1 MPKRLAV
8 SEQMEIRVDA
18 QSHYLENHSDPAN
31 NQFAFSYTITLTN
44 SGNVAAQLKSRHW
57 FITDGNEEVQEVIG
71 EGVIGEFPYL
81 KPGESYEYSSGAM
94 LDTPTGTMEGSYQ
107 MVTDSGNEFEATVP
121 LFALIKPDQL
131 H

>member
-1 MPKRLAV
+1 MAEERV
-8 SEQMEIRVDA
+8 ITINSE
-18 QSHYLENHSDPAN
+18 SHYLEKHSDPAN

-44 SGNVAAQLKSRHW
+44 NGNVAAQLKTRRW
-57 FITDGNEEVQEVIG
+57 LITDGNEVTKEVIG
-71 EGVIGEFPYL
+71 EGVVGEFPYM

-107 MVTDSGNEFEATVP
+107 MVTDSGNEFDAPIP

>member
-1 MPKRLAV
+1 MA
-8 SEQMEIRVDA
+8 EQMEIMVDA
-18 QSHYLENHSDPAN
+18 KSHYLENHSDPDN

-57 FITDGNEEVQEVIG
+57 LITDGNEQVQEVIG

-81 KPGESYEYSSGAM
+81 KPGESYEYSSGTM

-107 MVTDSGNEFEATVP
+107 MVTDSGSEFEATVP

>member
-1 MPKRLAV
+1 M
-8 SEQMEIRVDA
+8 SEDKQITVAA
-18 QSHYLENHSDPAN
+18 QSSYLEGRSDPGN
-31 NQFAFSYTITLTN
+31 NQYAFSYTITLTN
-44 SGNVAAQLKSRHW
+44 SGKVAAQLRTRRW
-57 FITDGNEEVQEVIG
+57 LITDGNDQIEEVIG

-81 KPGESYEYSSGAM
+81 KPGESYQYSSGAI

-107 MVTDSGNEFEATVP
+107 MRTDSGDEFEAPIP